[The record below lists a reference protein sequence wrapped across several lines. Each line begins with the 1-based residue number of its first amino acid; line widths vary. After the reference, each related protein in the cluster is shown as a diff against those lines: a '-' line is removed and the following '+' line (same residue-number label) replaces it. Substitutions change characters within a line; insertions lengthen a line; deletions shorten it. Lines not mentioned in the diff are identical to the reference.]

1 MAECYPIATQNR
13 SQCIRLSAGNQGT
26 PYLFLDIATLQ
37 VYFSFM
43 VRLARVVA
51 PGFPHHITQRG
62 NRRQK
67 TFFNDTDYQE
77 YIDLMSEWCCRFN
90 VEVWAYCLMPNH
102 IHLIAVPESE
112 DGLRLAIGEAH
123 RRYTRRI
130 NFREGWR
137 GHLWQGRFASYV
149 MDEDYLLA
157 CVRFIE
163 MTPVRAGLVKKPEQW
178 PWSSA
183 SAHISGYDDTLVK
196 AIPLLE
202 IKGCTWKDFLSA
214 AIGEKE
220 ITKMQKHEKTGRPL
234 GSRSFVENLETIL
247 GRILKPKKPG
257 RKPKG
262 EQK

>member
-1 MAECYPIATQNR
+1 
-13 SQCIRLSAGNQGT
+13 
-26 PYLFLDIATLQ
+26 
-37 VYFSFM
+37 M
-43 VRLARVVA
+43 VRIARVVA
-51 PGFPHHITQRG
+51 SGFPHHITQGG
-62 NRRQK
+62 NRRQE
-67 TFFNDTDYQE
+67 TFFNDADYQA
-77 YIDLMSEWCCRFN
+77 YIDLMSEWCCLLN

-123 RRYTRRI
+123 RRYTSRI

-157 CVRFIE
+157 CVRYIE
-163 MTPVRAGLVKKPEQW
+163 MNPVRAGLAVKPEQW

-202 IKGCTWKDFLSA
+202 ITGGTWKDFLGAPVRDRPSTWQRKFCRKSGDHA
-214 AIGEKE
+214 WPHSETEKGRQK
-220 ITKMQKHEKTGRPL
+220 TKE
-234 GSRSFVENLETIL
+234 
-247 GRILKPKKPG
+247 
-257 RKPKG
+257 
-262 EQK
+262 